1 MFNWIHKRIRTPNN
15 PRRILVIGQANLA
28 STTGGSITVFF
39 HLCRF
44 LVESGYEVTGAC
56 YGEGP
61 TRPASL
67 DERVRFVNV
76 YSFYPDGPD
85 YSTAFNRL
93 VGEMAP
99 DLIIFFFPHYY
110 LDCRLKKRFNDIPR
124 ILMFHSRPD
133 YLFIQRP
140 KFEKSLRR
148 YYVNTLAQVLLDSYR
163 DLLPDYMRQGPVA
176 VIANG
181 IRQFSA
187 PIDYSVEHKK
197 IVYFS
202 RIDRLKGVD
211 LLMETM
217 ALVKE
222 THPDWSIDIFGDIE
236 PQGYEDE
243 LRNAIQEKGL
253 QEQVHL
259 KGKSPLG
266 LEETLKDYDFCLFP
280 SRVEGFSVGLGE
292 TLSIGLPCI
301 GLRSCS
307 GVNEVIIDGYNG
319 LLCQDSPEDLAKA
332 VDRLIENPQEREKM
346 GRCAHA
352 WMKQY
357 DPLIIDMQWIRVIRT
372 LLQEQKNEVP
382 DAQSLLTRHLGE

>member
-1 MFNWIHKRIRTPNN
+1 MFLCQRKARTPNS
-15 PRRILVIGQANLA
+15 PRRILVIGQDNLA

-56 YGEGP
+56 YGDDP
-61 TRPASL
+61 SRPASL
-67 DERVRFVNV
+67 DERVRFVNA

-85 YSTAFNRL
+85 YSTAINRL
-93 VGEMAP
+93 VGEIAP

-110 LDCRLKKRFNDIPR
+110 LDSRLEKRFNDIPR

-140 KFEKSLRR
+140 KFEKALRR

-211 LLMETM
+211 LLMDTM

-236 PQGYEDE
+236 PPDYGDE
-243 LRNAIQEKGL
+243 LRNAIQKKGL

-266 LEETLKDYDFCLFP
+266 LEETLKDYDFCVFP

-319 LLCQDSPEDLAKA
+319 LLCQDSLEDLAQA
-332 VDRLIENPQEREKM
+332 VNRLIENPQEREKM

-357 DPLIIDMQWIRVIRT
+357 DPLIIDMQWIRIIRT

-382 DAQSLLTRHLGE
+382 DAWSLLTRHLG